1 MCLLVARRS
10 AAFCEVTVGV
20 DVASVVSVGV
30 ASVVELS
37 AAAGAALSAAA
48 AAGGRVEAVVVAG
61 VASVVLDDGMSESVA
76 GVTACVARDAI
87 DVVRVFVLYVFYPVT
102 TYIFILCGRFTEF
115 LELTK

>member
-87 DVVRVFVLYVFYPVT
+87 DVVRVFVLYVFLPGNNLYLFCVVASQN
-102 TYIFILCGRFTEF
+102 IDQVD
-115 LELTK
+115 K

>member
-20 DVASVVSVGV
+20 DVGVGVASVVSVGV

-87 DVVRVFVLYVFYPVT
+87 DVAFLFCM
-102 TYIFILCGRFTEF
+102 FFTR
-115 LELTK
+115 